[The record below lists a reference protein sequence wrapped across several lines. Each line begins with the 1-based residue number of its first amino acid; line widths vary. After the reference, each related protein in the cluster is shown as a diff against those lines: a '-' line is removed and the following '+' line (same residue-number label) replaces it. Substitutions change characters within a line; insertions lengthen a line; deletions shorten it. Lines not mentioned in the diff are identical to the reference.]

1 MIKNLRSKHQD
12 LNASNVFSTIKSQSF
27 TLVKEDIHQ
36 DIKRNF
42 VMNHFLE
49 GSEDLY
55 FYL

>member
-27 TLVKEDIHQ
+27 TLVHQ

-42 VMNHFLE
+42 VMNHLLE

-55 FYL
+55 IYL